1 MEKIKKQG
9 FKYHKFLIY
18 FGLFA
23 IAVVNSVYAALY
35 FSGVMY
41 GWIDENFNA
50 EMAYEIYGNTLKTLD
65 VVYGC
70 LLALGTVFAL
80 IARQRL
86 TKFSKDGVHLTC
98 ILFVFQGVTPFV
110 YSVWGHFIMSGASL
124 INLKDVCTFLI
135 YSLIAFLTFKYY
147 KKREEKFENNSKE

>member
-1 MEKIKKQG
+1 MEKLKKQG
-9 FKYHKFLIY
+9 FKYHKFLNY

-23 IAVVNSVYAALY
+23 IAVVNSVYAAFY

-50 EMAYEIYGNTLKTLD
+50 QIAYGIYGNSLKTLD
-65 VVYGC
+65 IVYAC
-70 LLALGTVFAL
+70 LLALGTVLAL

-86 TKFSKDGVHLTC
+86 VKFSKDGVHLTC
-98 ILFVFQGVTPFV
+98 ALFAFQGVIPFV
-110 YSVWGHFIMSGASL
+110 YSIWGHFIMSNVA
-124 INLKDVCTFLI
+124 IVTLKDAVTFLS

-147 KKREEKFENNSKE
+147 KKREEKFDILNKK